1 MNVDDVLKN
10 MPSIKARAS
19 EQSEELRAIWQK
31 SKETLKKTEAK
42 VYLDIKLTNP
52 KYTQGQI
59 SASVDSNDQIY
70 QKRIDVILFESE
82 YRKKC
87 VEIDKCDDTFT
98 GAKMLA
104 KIQIAT
110 RYNLQEGI

>member
-1 MNVDDVLKN
+1 MNVDEVLRE

-19 EQSEELRAIWQK
+19 ELA
-31 SKETLKKTEAK
+31 EAK
-42 VYLDIKLTNP
+42 AYLNIKLTNP
-52 KYTQGQI
+52 KFTQGQI
-59 SASVDSNDQIY
+59 NASVDSNDTIY
-70 QKRIDVILFESE
+70 QERINVILTESD

-110 RYNLQEGI
+110 RYNLQEGM